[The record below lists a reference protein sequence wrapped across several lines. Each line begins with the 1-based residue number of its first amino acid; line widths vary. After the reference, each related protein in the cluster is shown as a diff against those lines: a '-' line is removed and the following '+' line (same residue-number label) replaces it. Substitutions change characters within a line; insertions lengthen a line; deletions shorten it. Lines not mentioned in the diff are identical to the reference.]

1 MELKMIMMTHQESHT
16 LHRHGINHRE
26 HVTIK
31 IQDDCT
37 DGGETQGIFYGYL
50 RWQISMEFRKEQGSG
65 QGKSKGKER

>member
-1 MELKMIMMTHQESHT
+1 MQHQCPQESQWRHQTENTMELKMIMLTHQESHT

-50 RWQISMEFRKEQGSG
+50 RWLS
-65 QGKSKGKER
+65 